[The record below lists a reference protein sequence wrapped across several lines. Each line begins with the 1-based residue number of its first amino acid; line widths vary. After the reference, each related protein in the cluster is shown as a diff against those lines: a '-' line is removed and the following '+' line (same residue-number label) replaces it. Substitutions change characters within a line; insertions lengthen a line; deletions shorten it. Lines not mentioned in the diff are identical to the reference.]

1 MFKIVDKMPVF
12 DQLAVARR
20 LSNAI
25 PIVHTMLNG
34 DESKSHSIITI
45 MILGMLE
52 EDSYEFVKHKC
63 LSLAKFIDNDG
74 KLYPL
79 MNKQGVLMYQDISLE
94 EVTNLIADAIRE
106 NLGDFLNTA
115 LSG

>member
-1 MFKIVDKMPVF
+1 MFKIVDKMSVF
-12 DQLAVARR
+12 DQLAVARK
-20 LSNAI
+20 LSQAI
-25 PIVHTMLNG
+25 PVAHTMINSE
-34 DESKSHSIITI
+34 DQKSHSIIII
-45 MILGMLE
+45 MMMGMIDD
-52 EDSYEFVKHKC
+52 DSYEFVKYKC

-79 MNKQGVLMYQDISLE
+79 MNKQGGLMYQDITLE
-94 EVTNLIADAIRE
+94 EITNLIADAIKE